1 MINSIKSDKNLKL
14 DHPILK
20 GLQAD
25 YWGDWEGAHNI
36 AQSKE
41 GHPDYDRLHA
51 YLHRK
56 EGDAF
61 NARYWY
67 SRCKLPVPKES
78 LEEEWEQ
85 LVLKYAQK

>member
-1 MINSIKSDKNLKL
+1 MKPE
-14 DHPILK
+14 HPILR
-20 GLQAD
+20 GLHAD
-25 YWGDWEGAHNI
+25 YWGDWEGAHEI
-36 AQSKE
+36 AQARE

-67 SRCKLPVPKES
+67 NRCGIPVPKIS
-78 LEEEWEQ
+78 LEEEWEA
-85 LVLKYAQK
+85 LAAHYSTREIR